1 MEAERNEQLKERM
14 DKESVMLNSKI
25 QELKLVNTLDT
36 FQIGNYVDIM
46 DENKCWCVGQVIERQ
61 GDIVI
66 VHYEGCPS
74 KLDEKVS
81 IKRQLKITH
90 FRRNTRAYTGLK
102 KNAWRNYVFSIDDVK
117 EIEGYLQS
125 FSETQFHPMMDAVEI
140 TQILRGKIF
149 TMIDTF
155 MTTPY
160 SSKEQITAIPAIMNL
175 IFQFINFS
183 VEFFKIYK
191 ENLFVVNNF
200 LIKHKDLYLIHNK
213 CAVLA
218 GLYDII
224 TSLKRIFGEDP
235 RVGEFYKINDDAIKK
250 NFKSNGF
257 ITKSKICI
265 EKAYKPSSEYNKF
278 PANTIASLLDY
289 FYDQGGFHSLWNIV
303 LSNDKFSEGLP
314 FEILDTIMA
323 FLQLFKIIIEFKNIF
338 PNELNNIKNYFNKKL
353 NNLTENEIKE
363 LKKGTLI
370 NTLKNYTIILP
381 LDNKS
386 QKVIFEDL
394 YLQYHFKCLTS
405 KNLEKRINGISAINT
420 IIETIERRESSGGYG
435 SNYPLG
441 RIEIDENIEVLDSK
455 SLLCFFKEKNFI
467 EILLGENIH
476 EEIIKR
482 ALPFFKLLARKTQI
496 QLNNTMYG
504 SISSSNVGNSNS
516 QYYLNQSVYD
526 LLWSNYLEKH
536 ESIAIQIE
544 NIICELAFFIPE
556 LDKLYLFNKIKTYL
570 QESTGGWS
578 KNNNSIP
585 NLTSSSINS
594 NSQNTNFSNVIS
606 TKTINFIKNF
616 TANCFKKSSM
626 MYKDFN
632 SVDFFN
638 DDKLYGLPLLWT
650 YMQDKTYSNYLSN
663 LNLNLML
670 TDAHSD
676 SNFSQTLEVIELC
689 VTSISELMN
698 IQSLDDAVREKI
710 ISMCLLNFSN
720 NTSIIQ
726 SLNLMKKMICEF
738 PNMKSKK
745 TVLKMNEL
753 FNLINLIIND
763 FLRYMEKVKQACYEY
778 SKSHGEN
785 PNNTFNMIFEG
796 FYNHRQNL
804 ENRIGTIYFF
814 ANANKERGRIKLTI
828 ENIES
833 LWNLLV
839 VNSNYENERNLFI
852 DELRKNFEELDEEI
866 IDFIF
871 QNLIT
876 NPDKNKFSE
885 MNMSFCNLF
894 EKSFNLTNSNKNKLI
909 WDGRVYRVANEDLI
923 GINAIF
929 KMLTEVTTH
938 NVRNKLAGQLVR
950 LCCEIKIFNEEF
962 CTRYWTNFME
972 KIFSCFF
979 ESCNNNNENGIK
991 GVLTFIKFLF
1001 RDMGAPGEI
1010 PVNDDI
1016 NFFREGLDYNFFYPE
1031 KNESRNIKI
1040 GVQELCCEV
1049 RTKIAYYFDIP
1060 VNMLKLKRQ
1069 GKILNIS
1076 EDFKIFREFFSA
1088 GSPIEVV
1095 QGIHPILEIKNNPK
1109 ALILNNLNLVKN
1121 LHQLLHNS
1129 HSIYI
1134 KEVWELINILPKN
1147 AEIESE
1153 IASLGE
1159 KIYEKIDLKK
1169 YFDDESIY
1177 VMSYS
1182 LKIVKFLIFK
1192 KEQKETNINGSEKTQ
1207 LSLASSSDSCFNQEW
1222 INIFSKNK
1230 GIDYLTQLIFKFKL
1244 EHFDYELGFECLN
1257 DLIFLLKSMGKEL
1270 CISQIDSITITK
1282 KIIDIVKIIIES
1294 SILKDKEPKLVDLQE
1309 KYRKKKEKEFSRS
1322 SNDDDN
1328 SNSLK
1333 DENDDFCEEF
1343 IKNWIRENECI
1354 RNLVSFLKLQNE
1366 EDIKNIFKVLLSEKE
1381 ILKYIVTSALII
1393 PQNFKFKNS
1402 IHEILN
1408 TLLSHE
1414 GENKNLFKSRVFKN
1428 MLSKETLK
1436 LANEYKETS
1445 RAFFQIVS
1453 SLMSKYIHL
1462 YSDMKIDD
1470 SEEDGIQMDY
1480 FSLADYMINYI
1491 LNYDNEKE
1499 DCESILEGYMIIL
1512 RVLILKSREITEKL
1526 MKKYNL
1532 VDLILM
1538 KCLFSKCVEASS
1550 YAPFPKCKSS
1560 GSRQSAYKL
1569 LSAISYNQ
1577 PEILKKIISHLKD
1590 SHVLGYWKTKKFLDW
1605 KISLQ
1610 NDEKSQSGFVGL
1622 KNLGCT
1628 CYMNSLIQQFFMVP
1642 QLRESILASEDK
1654 HTGKI
1659 EESALFGLKNIFS
1672 SLKAYDS
1679 QYYNAKDFTQNFD
1692 GQQLDVREQMDVDEF
1707 FNTLIDKIE
1716 NHLKDSPF
1724 QNLFKHFFGF
1734 TVSDEFICKG
1744 CPHYSERNVYSQS
1757 IQLQV
1762 LNKKSIVESLK
1773 SYVEGELLEG
1783 DNAYHCDKCDKKVNA
1798 LKRQC
1803 IKTLPRVLIVVLKRF
1818 EFDYETMAK
1827 IKVND
1832 YCEFPKELNMEAYTQ
1847 EYLNKKEANENQET
1861 DKNPNLEDKINEESN
1876 NPNKPDNYYK
1886 YNLSGVIIHTGTSES
1901 GHYYSIIKDRN
1912 NNDKS
1917 QWYEFNDTQV
1927 KEYDISDLPNEAF
1940 GGSEAIYSRDNIKEN
1955 IEKQTNAYLLFYTRE
1970 FEYDEDPLIKS
1981 NSNSEGGQEKLETT
1995 YNSTIVKKWDK
2006 FSNISPT
2013 IMDRINLDN
2022 LQYWI
2027 MKIIFSQEYHSFIT
2041 DLLVNWNTYD
2051 QVVKNYS
2058 TRNDNSEL
2066 SQEISNRIVI
2076 IHNKNFSENDPKF
2089 SSNKNL
2095 LMSSNISTDLLLETT
2110 ITLNSTEYIFV
2121 VKKEDESNLFQFAC
2135 SFFFNVLIRA
2145 KEKSSLPAMMDILK
2159 SFINKESDHA
2169 EWLLEDFSSNDVI
2182 NDYLVEC
2189 PLIEIRKIVVGVL
2202 YSSMIKSYKSNNSTT
2217 SKSLNKLV
2225 NNLICYL
2232 IKYRENPEKDMTF
2245 IFMMLYRYS
2254 LLGEESKLNLIKLG
2268 MLHYLSAK
2276 FTYNTDKSNTELLIK
2291 TYIKAEF
2298 CQSTHSD
2305 LSLKLLNKVE
2315 RLTAFE
2321 ELLEKKHT
2329 EKLLMN
2335 RNDNYA
2341 LMLFCELICS
2351 CSGLNTNNSKDKKLF
2366 AINEDSYL
2374 IKTINFSNNE
2384 FLRLLILEARSKQA
2398 AISVSQVF
2406 SMICS
2411 NNIDESNLVCTVIL
2425 DLIQNMDSYELENV
2439 LRIFKRYLLRINDN
2453 LKEIRVILYIYI
2465 FTLIFILLD

>member
-1 MEAERNEQLKERM
+1 MEAERNEQIKERM
-14 DKESVMLNSKI
+14 DKESAVLNSKI
-25 QELKLVNTLDT
+25 QELKVVNGLDT
-36 FQIGNYVDIM
+36 FQVGNFVDIL
-46 DENKCWCVGQVIERQ
+46 DENKNWCVGQVIERQ

-66 VHYEGCPS
+66 VHYEGCPP

-102 KNAWRNYVFSIDDVK
+102 KTAWRNYVFSLDDVK
-117 EIEGYLQS
+117 EIEGYLKS

-140 TQILRGKIF
+140 TQTLRGKIF

-183 VEFFKIYK
+183 VEFFKMYK
-191 ENLFVVNNF
+191 ENLFFVNNF

-213 CAVLA
+213 CAILA

-224 TSLKRIFGEDP
+224 TTLKRILGEDP
-235 RVGEFYKINDDAIKK
+235 RVSEFYKINDDVIKK
-250 NFKSNGF
+250 NFKSTGF
-257 ITKSKICI
+257 NTKSKICI
-265 EKAYKPSSEYNKF
+265 EKAYKQSSEYNKL
-278 PANTIASLLDY
+278 PATTIASLLDY
-289 FYDQGGFHSLWNIV
+289 FYDQGGFQSLWNII

-314 FEILDTIMA
+314 FEILDVVLG
-323 FLQLFKIIIEFKNIF
+323 FLQLFKVIIEFKNVF
-338 PNELNNIKNYFNKKL
+338 PNELNMIKIYFNNKL
-353 NNLTENEIKE
+353 NYLTENEIKE
-363 LKKGTLI
+363 LKKNIFI
-370 NTLKNYTIILP
+370 NTLKNYTVILP

-394 YLQYHFKCLTS
+394 YLQYHYKCLTS

-420 IIETIERRESSGGYG
+420 IIETIERRESYGGYS
-435 SNYPLG
+435 SNPLG
-441 RIEIDENIEVLDSK
+441 RVEVDENIEIFDSK
-455 SLLCFFKEKNFI
+455 ALLNFFKEKNFI

-482 ALPFFKLLARKTQI
+482 ALPFFKLLARKSQV
-496 QLNNTMYG
+496 QQNNGIFG
-504 SISSSNVGNSNS
+504 SNSSNNGSSNTP
-516 QYYLNQSVYD
+516 YYLNESVYD

-544 NIICELAFFIPE
+544 NIICELAFFISE
-556 LDKLYLFNKIKTYL
+556 VDKLYLFNKIKNYL
-570 QESTGGWS
+570 QEMTGGS
-578 KNNNSIP
+578 NNKS
-585 NLTSSSINS
+585 
-594 NSQNTNFSNVIS
+594 SNVIS
-606 TKTINFIKNF
+606 NLSSSSTNTNPKIINFSSIISTKMINFIKNF
-616 TANCFKKSSM
+616 TENCYKKSSM
-626 MYKDFN
+626 TYKDFN

-638 DDKLYGLPLLWT
+638 DDKLFGLPLLWT
-650 YMQDKTYSNYLSN
+650 YMQDKTYKNYLSN
-663 LNLNLML
+663 LNLNIML
-670 TDAHSD
+670 TDAQND

-698 IQSLDDAVREKI
+698 IQSVDEAVREKI
-710 ISMCLLNFSN
+710 ISMCLQNFSC

-738 PNMKSKK
+738 PNVKSKK
-745 TVLKMNEL
+745 TVMKMNEM
-753 FNLINLIIND
+753 FNLINLILND
-763 FLRYMEKVKQACYEY
+763 FQRYMAKVKESCFEY
-778 SKSHGEN
+778 SKSHGEVPHN
-785 PNNTFNMIFEG
+785 PLNMIFEG
-796 FYNHRQNL
+796 FYTHKQNL

-814 ANANKERGRIKLTI
+814 ANANKERGRIALTTEHI
-828 ENIES
+828 EM

-852 DELRKNFEELDEEI
+852 EELRKNCEELDEVNLEY
-866 IDFIF
+866 IF

-876 NPDKNKFSE
+876 NPEKMNFSE
-885 MNMSFCNLF
+885 MNMTSCILF
-894 EKSFNLTNSNKNKLI
+894 EKFFNLTNFNKNKLF
-909 WDGRVYRVANEDLI
+909 WDGRVYRVGSEDLI

-929 KMLTEVTTH
+929 KMLTEVRAN

-950 LCCEIKIFNEEF
+950 LCCEIKIFNEDF
-962 CTRYWTNFME
+962 CNKYWTTFME
-972 KIFSCFF
+972 KIFSSFF
-979 ESCNNNNENGIK
+979 ESCISNNENGIK

-1001 RDMGAPGEI
+1001 RDIGAPGEI
-1010 PVNDDI
+1010 PVNDDVTFI
-1016 NFFREGLDYNFFYPE
+1016 REGLDYNFIYPE

-1040 GVQELCCEV
+1040 GVQELCCDV
-1049 RTKIAYYFDIP
+1049 RTKIAYFFDIP

-1069 GKILNIS
+1069 GKILDMS

-1088 GSPIEVV
+1088 GTPIEVI
-1095 QGIHPILEIKNNPK
+1095 QAIHPILGIKNNPK
-1109 ALILNNLNLVKN
+1109 TLILNNLNLVKT

-1134 KEVWELINILPKN
+1134 QDVWELINILPKN

-1159 KIYEKIDLKK
+1159 KIYDEIDLKK

-1182 LKIVKFLIFK
+1182 LKIVKILIFK
-1192 KEQKETNINGSEKTQ
+1192 KELKEGSINGYEKSNQ
-1207 LSLASSSDSCFNQEW
+1207 SSLPCSTDTCFNLEW
-1222 INIFSKNK
+1222 ITIFSKNK
-1230 GIDYLTQLIFKFKL
+1230 GVDYLVQLIFQFKI
-1244 EHFDYELGFECLN
+1244 EYFDFELGFECLN
-1257 DLIFLLKSMGKEL
+1257 DLIFLLKSMGIDL
-1270 CISQIDSITITK
+1270 CNNKIDSITITK
-1282 KIIDIVKIIIES
+1282 KIIDLVKIIIES
-1294 SILKDKEPKLVDLQE
+1294 SILKDKDPKMVEVQE
-1309 KYRKKKEKEFSRS
+1309 KYRRKKERDLFKSYNDDENS
-1322 SNDDDN
+1322 SNP
-1328 SNSLK
+1328 LIH
-1333 DENDDFCEEF
+1333 ENDDFCDEL

-1366 EDIKNIFKVLLSEKE
+1366 DDIKNIFTVLLSEKE
-1381 ILKYIVTSALII
+1381 IFKYIVTSALII

-1402 IHEILN
+1402 IHEFLD
-1408 TLLSHE
+1408 TLLSSDE
-1414 GENKNLFKSRVFKN
+1414 ENKNLFKSRVFKY

-1436 LANEYKETS
+1436 LANEHKETS

-1453 SLMSKYIHL
+1453 SLMSKYINL
-1462 YSDMKIDD
+1462 IPNMKIDD
-1470 SEEDGIQMDY
+1470 SEEDSTQLDY
-1480 FSLADYMINYI
+1480 FSLADFMVNYI
-1491 LNYDNEKE
+1491 LNYDTEKE

-1512 RVLILKSREITEKL
+1512 RVLILKSREITETL

-1538 KCLFSKCVEASS
+1538 KCLFSKCVQASS
-1550 YAPFPKCKSS
+1550 SAPFPKCKTS

-1577 PEILKKIISHLKD
+1577 PETLKKIISILRD
-1590 SHVLGYWKTKKFLDW
+1590 SHALGYWKTKKFLDW

-1610 NDEKSQSGFVGL
+1610 NDEKSPSDFVGL

-1628 CYMNSLIQQFFMVP
+1628 CYMNSLLQQFFMVP

-1692 GQQLDVREQMDVDEF
+1692 GQQLDIREQMDVDEF

-1716 NHLKDSPF
+1716 NHIKDSPY

-1832 YCEFPKELNMEAYTQ
+1832 YCEFPQELNMEAYTQ
-1847 EYLNKKEANENQET
+1847 EYLSKKEAKENQEP
-1861 DKNPNLEDKINEESN
+1861 DKNLILEEEINKQN
-1876 NPNKPDNYYK
+1876 QKPDNYYK

-1901 GHYYSIIKDRN
+1901 GHYYSIIKDTN
-1912 NNDKS
+1912 KNNDKS

-1940 GGSEAIYSRDNIKEN
+1940 GGSEAIFSRDNKKEN

-1970 FEYDEDPLIKS
+1970 FEYDEDTYIKNTS
-1981 NSNSEGGQEKLETT
+1981 NCEGAQEKQATS
-1995 YNSTIVKKWDK
+1995 YNSLVVKKWDK

-2022 LQYWI
+2022 FQYWI
-2027 MKIIFSQEYHSFIT
+2027 MKIIFSSEYHSFIT

-2051 QVVKNYS
+2051 QIIKNYS
-2058 TRNDNSEL
+2058 TRNDNPEL
-2066 SQEISNRIVI
+2066 SREISNRLVMV
-2076 IHNKNFSENDPKF
+2076 HNKNDSVNN
-2089 SSNKNL
+2089 SNKHTNNNKL
-2095 LMSSNISTDLLLETT
+2095 VFSNICSDLLLETSLT
-2110 ITLNSTEYIFV
+2110 SNSSDFLFI
-2121 VKKEDESNLFQFAC
+2121 VKKEDESELFQFAC
-2135 SFFFNVLIRA
+2135 SFFFNVLIRS
-2145 KEKSSLPAMMDILK
+2145 KEKSALPAMLDILK

-2169 EWLLEDFSSNDVI
+2169 EWLLEEFGNFEVI

-2189 PLIEIRKIVVGVL
+2189 PLLEIRKLIVGVL
-2202 YSSMIKSYKSNNSTT
+2202 YASMIKSYKSNSSCT

-2225 NNLICYL
+2225 NNLICFI
-2232 IKYRENPEKDMTF
+2232 IKNYDNPEKDMTF

-2254 LLGEESKLNLIKLG
+2254 LLGEESKLNLIKIG
-2268 MLHYLSAK
+2268 MLHYLTTK
-2276 FTYNTDKSNTELLIK
+2276 YLNNLDKANMELLSK
-2291 TYIKAEF
+2291 NYIKAEF
-2298 CQSTHSD
+2298 SQPSHSD
-2305 LSLKLLNKVE
+2305 LSIKMMNKVE

-2321 ELLEKKHT
+2321 ELLEKKHA
-2329 EKLLMN
+2329 EKLLMSK
-2335 RNDNYA
+2335 NDNFA
-2341 LMLFCELICS
+2341 LMLFSELVCS
-2351 CSGLNTNNSKDKKLF
+2351 CSGLNPHNSKGKILYP
-2366 AINEDSYL
+2366 INEDIYL
-2374 IKTINFSNNE
+2374 SKNLNFSNYD
-2384 FLRLLILEARSKQA
+2384 LVRLLILEARSKQA
-2398 AISVSQVF
+2398 AIAVSQIF
-2406 SMICS
+2406 SLICS
-2411 NNIDESNLVCTVIL
+2411 NNLEQSNIINAVIL
-2425 DLIQNMDSYELENV
+2425 DLIQVMDSYELEYV
-2439 LRIFKRYLLRINDN
+2439 LRIFKRYLLRTDDSIKD
-2453 LKEIRVILYIYI
+2453 LRVR
-2465 FTLIFILLD
+2465 T